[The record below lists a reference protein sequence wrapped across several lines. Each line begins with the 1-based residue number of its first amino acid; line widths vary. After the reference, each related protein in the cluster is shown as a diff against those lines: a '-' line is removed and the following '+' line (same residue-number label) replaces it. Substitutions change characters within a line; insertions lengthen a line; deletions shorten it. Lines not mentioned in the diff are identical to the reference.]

1 MLFEAGDDAK
11 LDGELLVVPL
21 VAIDAVDD
29 DEELIVLKLSTA
41 EEDNEFDEELAVA
54 LLVDKTDELLKEADI
69 KLVVLLAVEILE
81 LIVLDLLELVEVEVV
96 MAMIDAAEDE
106 DELDEASIWEALAD
120 DVTKLLVGEVIEL
133 PVDEAAELLVNETT
147 ALLEGVEVEVC
158 IAVEPLLN
166 TEAELIDDS
175 TVVLEYVVVF
185 NVLESAVLDEL
196 NPVLVDCKGVAL
208 VLVVSEELVG
218 ADTLKLLLVE
228 IDVELLGDDTIVL
241 LVNDVPVEYVDD
253 VDVKEPLAVESIEAL
268 ADEFVGMVD
277 DGPPEVDTDVGVMGV
292 PVLVEV
298 VVDTIGG
305 LANEYVVELLVEDD
319 GDQDP
324 VPVALDNVEIEEGTI
339 DVLVEVPDVSF
350 VDEAGVVDVWPV
362 FELLVVEAPEG
373 LGTEF
378 ELLDDAVL
386 GEVEVKAEL
395 LELEETRL
403 LEVDEVPT

>member
-11 LDGELLVVPL
+11 LDGELLVVTL

-29 DEELIVLKLSTA
+29 DEELIVLELSIA

-81 LIVLDLLELVEVEVV
+81 LIVLDPLELVEVEVV
-96 MAMIDAAEDE
+96 MAMLDAAEDE
-106 DELDEASIWEALAD
+106 NELDEASIWEVLAD

-133 PVDEAAELLVNETT
+133 PVDEAAELLVNETA
-147 ALLEGVEVEVC
+147 ALLEGVEVELC

-185 NVLESAVLDEL
+185 NVLESGVLDEL
-196 NPVLVDCKGVAL
+196 NPVLVDCKAVAL

-241 LVNDVPVEYVDD
+241 LVNDVPVEYVDG
-253 VDVKEPLAVESIEAL
+253 VDVKEPLAVESTEAL

-305 LANEYVVELLVEDD
+305 LANEYVVGLLVEDD

-339 DVLVEVPDVSF
+339 DVLVEVPDVSL

-386 GEVEVKAEL
+386 GEVGVKAEL
-395 LELEETRL
+395 PELETRL

>member
-1 MLFEAGDDAK
+1 MLLEAGDDAK
-11 LDGELLVVPL
+11 LDGELLAVPL
-21 VAIDAVDD
+21 VAIGAVDD
-29 DEELIVLKLSTA
+29 DEELIVLELSTA

-81 LIVLDLLELVEVEVV
+81 LIVLDPLELVEVEVV
-96 MAMIDAAEDE
+96 MAMLDVAEDE
-106 DELDEASIWEALAD
+106 NELDEASVWEVLAD
-120 DVTKLLVGEVIEL
+120 DVTELLVGEVIEL
-133 PVDEAAELLVNETT
+133 PVDEAAELLVNETV
-147 ALLEGVEVEVC
+147 ALLEGVEVKLC

-185 NVLESAVLDEL
+185 NELESAVLDEV

-208 VLVVSEELVG
+208 VLVASEELVG
-218 ADTLKLLLVE
+218 ADTLKVLLVE

-268 ADEFVGMVD
+268 ADELVGMVD
-277 DGPPEVDTDVGVMGV
+277 DGPPEVDTNVDVMEV

-305 LANEYVVELLVEDD
+305 LANEYVVELPVEDD

-324 VPVALDNVEIEEGTI
+324 VPVAFDNVEIEEGTI
-339 DVLVEVPDVSF
+339 DVLVEVPDVSL
-350 VDEAGVVDVWPV
+350 VDEAGVVDV
-362 FELLVVEAPEG
+362 
-373 LGTEF
+373 
-378 ELLDDAVL
+378 
-386 GEVEVKAEL
+386 
-395 LELEETRL
+395 
-403 LEVDEVPT
+403 

>member
-29 DEELIVLKLSTA
+29 DEELVVLELSTA

-54 LLVDKTDELLKEADI
+54 LLVDKTNELLKEADI

-81 LIVLDLLELVEVEVV
+81 LIVLDPLELVEVEVV
-96 MAMIDAAEDE
+96 MAMLDAAEDE
-106 DELDEASIWEALAD
+106 NELDEASIWEALAD

-133 PVDEAAELLVNETT
+133 PVDEAAELLVNETA
-147 ALLEGVEVEVC
+147 ALLEGVEVELC

-241 LVNDVPVEYVDD
+241 LVNDVPVEYVND

-268 ADEFVGMVD
+268 VDEFVGMVD

-324 VPVALDNVEIEEGTI
+324 VPVALDNVEIEKGTI
-339 DVLVEVPDVSF
+339 DVLVEVPDVSL